1 MPLWVRQVQATDV
14 QLTNVE
20 RKRDSS
26 YAKVTLYRG
35 TALVKNITNYPT
47 KNPLTLNAD
56 AYIENKVH
64 FNLSLGLIIQNHN
77 SVSME
82 NWRN

>member
-35 TALVKNITNYPT
+35 TALVKKHNQLSYEEPAYPERRC
-47 KNPLTLNAD
+47 L
-56 AYIENKVH
+56 Y
-64 FNLSLGLIIQNHN
+64 
-77 SVSME
+77 
-82 NWRN
+82 